1 MSKRKRISKRKEQI
15 KRIVEKMK
23 LGLYNKMLVKID
35 EAGKEIKGNSQ
46 QDYIPFPIVFAKL
59 GRCFTLKRV
68 EIWEYLKIL
77 EELNFLKIESKGV
90 KLGYGVKE

>member
-1 MSKRKRISKRKEQI
+1 
-15 KRIVEKMK
+15 MK
-23 LGLYNKMLVKID
+23 LGLYNKMLIKID

-46 QDYIPFPIVFAKL
+46 HDCIPLPKVYAKL

-77 EELNFLKIESKGV
+77 EELNFLKIEGKGV
-90 KLGYGVKE
+90 KLNYGVKE